1 LHFER
6 IGEFFSINILIKIV
20 VQGNLKYA
28 ISFLPLARS
37 SAMMPFYGGLDGV
50 KISDGRTQIVA
61 MDLGKLN

>member
-1 LHFER
+1 MK
-6 IGEFFSINILIKIV
+6 NV

-61 MDLGKLN
+61 MDLGKLKEGFYPYFEGPVI